1 MNLYKQV
8 FLKPCIAALLDPFV
22 IVTRSKVPLLVP
34 LEPLLGAPGVENL
47 PEGLLSLY
55 ALIYDAKTVGY

>member
-1 MNLYKQV
+1 
-8 FLKPCIAALLDPFV
+8 
-22 IVTRSKVPLLVP
+22 
-34 LEPLLGAPGVENL
+34 VENL